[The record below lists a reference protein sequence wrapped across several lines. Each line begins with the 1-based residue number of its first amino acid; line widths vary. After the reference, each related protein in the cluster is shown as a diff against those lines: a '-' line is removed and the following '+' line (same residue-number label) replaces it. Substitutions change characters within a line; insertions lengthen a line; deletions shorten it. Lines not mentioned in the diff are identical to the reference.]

1 MLLYY
6 NNFFEGMYGIVFSG
20 QMVSEK
26 TIPSAPRGIWKIAT
40 MSILKDWDRKSKK
53 QSLRIV

>member
-1 MLLYY
+1 MD
-6 NNFFEGMYGIVFSG
+6 GIVFSG

-26 TIPSAPRGIWKIAT
+26 AIPSAPRGIWKITT
-40 MSILKDWDRKSKK
+40 MSILKDWDGKSKK